1 MKNFSLDQFISSVPV
16 LRLFGKNLALNAG
29 IAFVIQ
35 DFLIPLYSNY
45 IFQIV
50 VGLFVFGL
58 IAMSYWFLIFK
69 KKNKNFAHF
78 SFQLSIVSIILSIMV
93 GALSSVS
100 KALSSDDRGIL
111 ATNVDFVADLQDNT
125 NVYNEDLQSLGRDIS
140 KVSSQFSELQDDLS
154 VLSEQISS
162 QLSEDGKS
170 LNEDEFLDK
179 ISSLIDEK
187 SLSSDN
193 TTPNPSDSEEV
204 LELKKNLDI
213 ATELLRQVTLANV
226 NLQKRDEQIKE
237 TLDSDSLVYYIDDL
251 KNDVNDLR
259 NFSLQLLANTALADS
274 RSELNTFKNETK
286 KELEDFKLF
295 TSKEIQEIKD
305 LSNQILNYSKKN
317 TGKSGNDLSKELKD
331 LSKVMEKNN
340 SSVSTID
347 ENYLEEI
354 VETYQDLA
362 KKIENNSL
370 QTDLKEIKEELAN
383 ISSNSNS
390 VIDPAVME
398 KINSAPEGGVID
410 NSAGLSELKYYIV
423 ELMKDQNEIRQIVK
437 DLREL
442 LEKMKKIN
450 ALFFSIIVILFFLL
464 FNK

>member
-45 IFQIV
+45 IFHIV
-50 VGLFVFGL
+50 VGLFIFGIL
-58 IAMSYWFLIFK
+58 AMSYWFLIFK

-78 SFQLSIVSIILSIMV
+78 SFQLSVVSIILSVMV

-125 NVYNEDLQSLGRDIS
+125 NVYNEDLESLGRDIS

-162 QLSEDGKS
+162 QLSEEGSTLD
-170 LNEDEFLDK
+170 EEEFLNK

-187 SLSSDN
+187 GISSDN
-193 TTPNPSDSEEV
+193 TVPNPSDSEEV
-204 LELKKNLDI
+204 IELKKNLDI

-226 NLQKRDEQIKE
+226 NLQKRDEQKTE
-237 TLDSDSLVYYIDDL
+237 SLNSDSLVYYIDDL
-251 KNDVNDLR
+251 KSDVNDLR
-259 NFSLQLLANTALADS
+259 NFSLQLLANTALADT
-274 RSELNTFKNETK
+274 RSEFNTFKNETK

-295 TSKEIQEIKD
+295 TSKEIQDIKD
-305 LSNQILNYSKKN
+305 LSKEILNNYKRSP
-317 TGKSGNDLSKELKD
+317 GKPDNNLSRELKD
-331 LSKVMEKNN
+331 LSKAMEKNN
-340 SSVSTID
+340 SNVTTLD

-354 VETYQDLA
+354 VETYQELA
-362 KKIENNSL
+362 EKIENNSV
-370 QTDLKEIKEELAN
+370 QNDLKEIKEEIAN
-383 ISSNSNS
+383 LSTNSRGT
-390 VIDPAVME
+390 IDPAVME
-398 KINSAPEGGVID
+398 KINSAPEGVID

-442 LEKMKKIN
+442 LEKN
-450 ALFFSIIVILFFLL
+450 E
-464 FNK
+464 ND

>member
-45 IFQIV
+45 IFHIV
-50 VGLFVFGL
+50 VGLFIFGIL
-58 IAMSYWFLIFK
+58 ALSYWFLIFK

-78 SFQLSIVSIILSIMV
+78 SFQLSVVSIILSVMV

-125 NVYNEDLQSLGRDIS
+125 NVYNEDLESLGRDIS

-154 VLSEQISS
+154 ILSEQISS
-162 QLSEDGKS
+162 QLSEEGSTLD
-170 LNEDEFLDK
+170 EEEFLNK

-187 SLSSDN
+187 GISSDN
-193 TTPNPSDSEEV
+193 TVPNPSDSEEV
-204 LELKKNLDI
+204 IELKKNLDI

-226 NLQKRDEQIKE
+226 NLQKRDEQKTE
-237 TLDSDSLVYYIDDL
+237 SLNSDSLVYYIDDL
-251 KNDVNDLR
+251 KSDVNDLR
-259 NFSLQLLANTALADS
+259 NFSLQLLANTALADT
-274 RSELNTFKNETK
+274 RSEFNTFKNETK

-295 TSKEIQEIKD
+295 TSKEIQDIKD
-305 LSNQILNYSKKN
+305 LSKEILNNYKRSP
-317 TGKSGNDLSKELKD
+317 GKPDNNLSRELKD
-331 LSKVMEKNN
+331 LSKAMEKNN
-340 SSVSTID
+340 SNVTTLD

-354 VETYQDLA
+354 VETYQELA
-362 KKIENNSL
+362 EKIENNSV
-370 QTDLKEIKEELAN
+370 QNDLKEIKEEIAN
-383 ISSNSNS
+383 LSTNSRGT
-390 VIDPAVME
+390 IDPAVME
-398 KINSAPEGGVID
+398 KINSAPEGVID

-442 LEKMKKIN
+442 LEKN
-450 ALFFSIIVILFFLL
+450 E
-464 FNK
+464 ND